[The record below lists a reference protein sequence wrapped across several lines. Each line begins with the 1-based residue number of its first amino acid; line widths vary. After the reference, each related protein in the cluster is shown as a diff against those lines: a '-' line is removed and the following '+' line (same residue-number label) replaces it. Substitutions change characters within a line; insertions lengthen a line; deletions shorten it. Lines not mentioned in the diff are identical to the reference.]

1 MSIQLEYS
9 SFLFYM
15 KALKQIITRNIQNHA
30 EVVIDLPP
38 TGLIVFTGDNSNGKS
53 VIVKAVR
60 ALVLNEIKKPRKRA
74 SLVNRKA
81 SYGEA
86 IFIRTD
92 DVILTMHVAREAAS
106 TWISLEV
113 PGQDKIVRYLSDKSY
128 TELVQTFGLQVAGE
142 SGISLNVAEADESLL
157 FYKTPTKTNH
167 EVLQIA
173 TVDSRAMTAATNM
186 ENTLSETRQFRDAC
200 AAQARTIKPALQEL
214 HIGDVEALTE
224 RRNKLFRYYS
234 ILSHIY
240 IPTLPEIKAVPKVR
254 ITNVYIPTLP
264 NVKWPKVHNVYLD
277 VPDIIPVAS
286 ELKSVREGKCPTCGR
301 GFNCDCSNP
310 IHQ

>member
-1 MSIQLEYS
+1 M
-9 SFLFYM
+9 
-15 KALKQIITRNIQNHA
+15 
-30 EVVIDLPP
+30 
-38 TGLIVFTGDNSNGKS
+38 FTGDNSNGKS

-186 ENTLSETRQFRDAC
+186 ENTLAETRQFRDAC

-234 ILSHIY
+234 ILSRIY
-240 IPTLPEIKAVPKVR
+240 IPTIPEIKAVPKVR

-264 NVKWPKVHNVYLD
+264 KIKWPKVHNIYLN
-277 VPDIIPVAS
+277 VPDILPVAN

>member
-1 MSIQLEYS
+1 M
-9 SFLFYM
+9 
-15 KALKQIITRNIQNHA
+15 
-30 EVVIDLPP
+30 
-38 TGLIVFTGDNSNGKS
+38 
-53 VIVKAVR
+53 
-60 ALVLNEIKKPRKRA
+60 
-74 SLVNRKA
+74 
-81 SYGEA
+81 
-86 IFIRTD
+86 
-92 DVILTMHVAREAAS
+92 
-106 TWISLEV
+106 
-113 PGQDKIVRYLSDKSY
+113 SDKSY

-234 ILSHIY
+234 ILSRIC
-240 IPTLPEIKAVPKVR
+240 IPTIPEIKAVPKVR

-264 NVKWPKVHNVYLD
+264 KIKWPKVHNIYLN
-277 VPDIIPVAS
+277 VPDIIPVAR

>member
-1 MSIQLEYS
+1 MSTAPFFI
-9 SFLFYM
+9 YM

-200 AAQARTIKPALQEL
+200 AAQARTITPALQEL

-234 ILSHIY
+234 IRSRIY
-240 IPTLPEIKAVPKVR
+240 IPTIPEIKAVPKVR

-264 NVKWPKVHNVYLD
+264 KIKWPKVHNIYLN

>member
-1 MSIQLEYS
+1 MSTAP
-9 SFLFYM
+9 FFVYM

-234 ILSHIY
+234 ILSRIY
-240 IPTLPEIKAVPKVR
+240 IPTIPEIKAVPKVR

-264 NVKWPKVHNVYLD
+264 KIKWPKVHNIYLN
-277 VPDIIPVAS
+277 VPDILPVAN

>member
-92 DVILTMHVAREAAS
+92 DVTLTMHVAREAAS

-113 PGQDKIVRYLSDKSY
+113 PGQDKITRYLSDKSY
-128 TELVQTFGLQVAGE
+128 TELVQEFGLQVAGE

-264 NVKWPKVHNVYLD
+264 TVKWPKVHNVYLN
-277 VPDIIPVAS
+277 VPDIMPVAS

>member
-92 DVILTMHVAREAAS
+92 DVTLTMHVAREAAS

-113 PGQDKIVRYLSDKSY
+113 PGQDKITRYLSDKSY
-128 TELVQTFGLQVAGE
+128 TELVQEFGLQVAGE

-277 VPDIIPVAS
+277 VPDIMPVAS

-301 GFNCDCSNP
+301 GFNCDCSNL

>member
-92 DVILTMHVAREAAS
+92 DVTLTMHVAREAAS

>member
-1 MSIQLEYS
+1 
-9 SFLFYM
+9 M

-113 PGQDKIVRYLSDKSY
+113 PGQDKITRYLSDKSY

-224 RRNKLFRYYS
+224 RRNTLFRYYS
-234 ILSHIY
+234 ILSRIY
-240 IPTLPEIKAVPKVR
+240 IPTIPEIKAVPKVR

-264 NVKWPKVHNVYLD
+264 KIKWPKVHNIYLN
-277 VPDIIPVAS
+277 VPDIIPVAR

>member
-1 MSIQLEYS
+1 
-9 SFLFYM
+9 M

-113 PGQDKIVRYLSDKSY
+113 PGQDKITRYLSDKSY

-186 ENTLSETRQFRDAC
+186 ENTLAETRQFRDAC

-234 ILSHIY
+234 ILSRIY
-240 IPTLPEIKAVPKVR
+240 IPTIPEIKAVPKVR

-264 NVKWPKVHNVYLD
+264 KIKWPKVHNIYLN
-277 VPDIIPVAS
+277 VPDILPVAN

>member
-1 MSIQLEYS
+1 M
-9 SFLFYM
+9 FYM

-92 DVILTMHVAREAAS
+92 DVTLTMHVAREAAS

-113 PGQDKIVRYLSDKSY
+113 PGQDKITRYLSDKSY
-128 TELVQTFGLQVAGE
+128 TELVQEFGLQVAGE

-264 NVKWPKVHNVYLD
+264 TVKWPKVHNIYLD
-277 VPDIIPVAS
+277 VPDIMPVAS

>member
-1 MSIQLEYS
+1 MSTAP
-9 SFLFYM
+9 FFVYM

-113 PGQDKIVRYLSDKSY
+113 PGQDKITRYLSDKSY

-224 RRNKLFRYYS
+224 RRSKLFRYYS
-234 ILSHIY
+234 ILSRIY
-240 IPTLPEIKAVPKVR
+240 IPTIPEIKAVPKVR

-264 NVKWPKVHNVYLD
+264 KIKWPKVHNIYLN
-277 VPDIIPVAS
+277 VPDIIPVAR